1 MHYML
6 DGIVYR
12 RGVPASFDLAW
23 RATIR
28 ITISFM
34 FIDTNDREHSL
45 FPLACLFGNVQ
56 RHFQYFLTS
65 PP

>member
-12 RGVPASFDLAW
+12 RGVLAFLRFCMASDD
-23 RATIR
+23 
-28 ITISFM
+28 SHYDKFM

-45 FPLACLFGNVQ
+45 FPLACLSCNMYQ
-56 RHFQYFLTS
+56 HSQYLLMLL
-65 PP
+65 